1 VVPTS
6 DKASETEA
14 TVVFTMSVMFSVIV
28 EYIGVP
34 VVLVLVLYSVEVLS
48 TSEVVLNISEVVLT
62 GAGVVK

>member
-48 TSEVVLNISEVVLT
+48 ISEVVLNISEVVLT

>member
-1 VVPTS
+1 VPTS

>member
-34 VVLVLVLYSVEVLS
+34 VVLVLVLYSVDVLS